1 MKIRKGSSLLSV
13 IFFSGWTIVD
23 MGPIV
28 RKNSSN
34 GVGSP
39 KAKSRFNLVYYN
51 RIYEVIEEN
60 LKFYKVYVMCMYIIG
75 ILAIALVASLF
86 LTNSQFSLLQQQVMG
101 QQQEAA
107 IGQKIV
113 QQGTVSS
120 DVDPLKGHEGH
131 QAAVILPPRNDSAV
145 YSGTLT
151 FTASKPVQVAVIN
164 MYNLDNETASQIPEK
179 FGQLLTAQAPWNTS
193 AIVTP
198 LMMNVEYLDSPTM
211 SKSVPFVGN
220 LIALHTMDGE
230 PFIANYAVVADV
242 LQPQIVNN
250 LDSAMGK

>member
-1 MKIRKGSSLLSV
+1 
-13 IFFSGWTIVD
+13 
-23 MGPIV
+23 
-28 RKNSSN
+28 
-34 GVGSP
+34 
-39 KAKSRFNLVYYN
+39 
-51 RIYEVIEEN
+51 
-60 LKFYKVYVMCMYIIG
+60 MYIIG
-75 ILAIALVASLF
+75 IMAIVLAALLS
-86 LTNSQFSLLQQQVMG
+86 LTNSQFSLQQVMG

-107 IGQKIV
+107 VGQKIV

-131 QAAVILPPRNDSAV
+131 QATVILPPRNDSAV

-164 MYNLDNETASQIPEK
+164 MYNLDNEIASQIPEK
-179 FGQLLTAQAPWNTS
+179 FGQLLTAQAPWNAS

-220 LIALHTMDGE
+220 LVALHTMDGE

-250 LDSAMGK
+250 LDSAMGKAAPISTNSSG

>member
-1 MKIRKGSSLLSV
+1 MMYMFV
-13 IFFSGWTIVD
+13 I
-23 MGPIV
+23 
-28 RKNSSN
+28 
-34 GVGSP
+34 GV
-39 KAKSRFNLVYYN
+39 LVL
-51 RIYEVIEEN
+51 V
-60 LKFYKVYVMCMYIIG
+60 LIG
-75 ILAIALVASLF
+75 SLF
-86 LTNSQFSLLQQQVMG
+86 LASNQFLSQMQQQAIA
-101 QQQEAA
+101 QDQQEETA

-164 MYNLDNETASQIPEK
+164 LYNLDNVTTSQIPEK
-179 FGQLLTAQAPWNTS
+179 FGTLLTAQAPWNTS
-193 AIVTP
+193 ATVTP

-230 PFIANYAVVADV
+230 PFIANYAVEADV
-242 LQPQIVNN
+242 LQPHVVNN
-250 LDSAMGK
+250 LESAIGNAATPPTNSTSS